1 MSENPAIPNGE
12 PTTTTTTPNQDG
24 DNALS
29 LSTSLTHQCRLLLA
43 ELDIFQTALA
53 SRFRKHQQQQ
63 HIVEMRQL
71 RSNVSSELKTLE
83 RLAADTRKLVE
94 RQQQQQQQQQQQA
107 HKEGEQEGE
116 KDLEME
122 ERRLVHTLRSS
133 NLPFYMTVW
142 TIAKV
147 QCKGVVAFSK
157 RFYRETKP
165 VVDDGTTQQPDGKQT
180 KGSKMLNQDKKN
192 STFVDIV
199 HDDGAQWLK
208 ISTISEN
215 RLLFEMAEKG
225 WGIDEDE
232 DDPEELQN
240 RTVLRNNDS
249 DSDEDDENDQL
260 ELIKMATDM
269 IKTARSIRVRY
280 KNPLACLMV
289 PKLVEGRIP
298 EIDRVLNTI
307 RSLGVAVEC
316 GPKILPDFMNDK
328 AFCNRDPDSLS
339 ANDLPLSTL
348 LPNPFER
355 FTNTVNVDCT
365 ILLAIVSDLSH
376 KHRIAPSAHHHRAIV
391 RQIEVE
397 EEIPLLSAELWP
409 AMGSRQLVCTEE
421 AVRRMKEIVD
431 TIGTETE
438 KKRTAIF
445 FGEGDM
451 QGLDREEL
459 LQQFQQVSDHRIPKQ
474 WQLPIKTVDA
484 TADINDAWQHN
495 RLPPVARKVSELLT
509 DINCSVFLYGWVKDI
524 VTITSNKTVVKQ
536 IESEIEA
543 NRGDDN
549 ELKGPM
555 VWVCDTARSLI
566 GKDKN
571 RKP

>member
-1 MSENPAIPNGE
+1 MP
-12 PTTTTTTPNQDG
+12 
-24 DNALS
+24 
-29 LSTSLTHQCRLLLA
+29 H
-43 ELDIFQTALA
+43 
-53 SRFRKHQQQQ
+53 
-63 HIVEMRQL
+63 
-71 RSNVSSELKTLE
+71 
-83 RLAADTRKLVE
+83 
-94 RQQQQQQQQQQQA
+94 
-107 HKEGEQEGE
+107 
-116 KDLEME
+116 
-122 ERRLVHTLRSS
+122 
-133 NLPFYMTVW
+133 
-142 TIAKV
+142 
-147 QCKGVVAFSK
+147 
-157 RFYRETKP
+157 
-165 VVDDGTTQQPDGKQT
+165 
-180 KGSKMLNQDKKN
+180 QDKKN

-208 ISTISEN
+208 ISTITES

-240 RTVLRNNDS
+240 RTVLRNDDS
-249 DSDEDDENDQL
+249 DEDEDDENDQI

-280 KNPLACLMV
+280 KNPLARLMV
-289 PKLVEGRIP
+289 PKLVEGKIP

-316 GPKILPDFMNDK
+316 GPKILPDFMNDE

-355 FTNTVNVDCT
+355 FTNTINVDCT

-376 KHRIAPSAHHHRAIV
+376 KHRIAPSANHHRAIV

-409 AMGSRQLVCTEE
+409 AMGSHQLVCTEE

-451 QGLDREEL
+451 QGLDRDEL
-459 LQQFQQVSDHRIPKQ
+459 LRQFQQVSDHQIPKQ

-509 DINCSVFLYGWVKDI
+509 DINCSVFLYGWVRDI

-549 ELKGPM
+549 ELEGPM